1 MNRFSHLIV
10 LITILASVTGIAT
23 YVIIEF
29 FVYGSIH

>member
-1 MNRFSHLIV
+1 MNRFSNLIV